1 MTIVRRSGNREMK
14 RIKVQVYG
22 AWNPNEGSYVTIE
35 TRNCVFPKF
44 DSWPLH
50 QQEVTANPNIKQP
63 TGW

>member
-1 MTIVRRSGNREMK
+1 MTIFVVGGIGNETNQGT
-14 RIKVQVYG
+14 IYG